1 MEEEKLKL
9 TDIDGNVLEYRILST
24 FIYNNK
30 NYIVY
35 TDDTYEDDDLNVYA
49 SIFDSDDDTVWEEL
63 TIDEEWDIVKK
74 ILAELEDK

>member
-24 FIYNNK
+24 FVYNNK

-63 TIDEEWDIVKK
+63 TTDEEWDIVKK

>member
-1 MEEEKLKL
+1 MV
-9 TDIDGNVLEYRILST
+9 T
-24 FIYNNK
+24 YNNK

-63 TIDEEWDIVKK
+63 TTDEEWDIVKK

>member
-1 MEEEKLKL
+1 MEKELLKL
-9 TDIDGNVLEYRILST
+9 TDEDGNKLEYRILST

-63 TIDEEWDIVKK
+63 TTDEEWDIVKK

>member
-9 TDIDGNVLEYRILST
+9 IDEDGNELEYRILSM

-35 TDDTYEDDDLNVYA
+35 TDDTYEADNLNTYA
-49 SIFDSDDDTVWEEL
+49 SIFDPDDDTVWEEL
-63 TIDEEWDIVKK
+63 TTDEEWDIVKK
-74 ILAELEDK
+74 ILVELEDK